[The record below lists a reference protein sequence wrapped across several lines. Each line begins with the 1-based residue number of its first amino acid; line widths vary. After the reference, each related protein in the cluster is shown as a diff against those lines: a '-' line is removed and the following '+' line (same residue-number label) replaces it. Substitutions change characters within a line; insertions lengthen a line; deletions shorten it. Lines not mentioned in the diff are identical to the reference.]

1 MVPYVFVEGGYNTRL
16 EYLADPDLPE
26 GSIVFMFDTTDMEAV
41 KKTLGG
47 KQCFG
52 GNVPGSLF
60 RTGSPAQVEEYVKNL
75 LEKVGQ
81 DGGFILSTGTVI
93 DEADPEAFKAM
104 FEAGRKYGT
113 Y

>member
-1 MVPYVFVEGGYNTRL
+1 
-16 EYLADPDLPE
+16 
-26 GSIVFMFDTTDMEAV
+26 MFDTTDMEAV

-60 RTGSPAQVEEYVKNL
+60 RTGSPPGEEYVKNL
-75 LEKVGQ
+75 MEKVGQ

-93 DEADPEAFKAM
+93 DKADL
-104 FEAGRKYGT
+104 
-113 Y
+113 